1 MPWLDDRY
9 LGIIVALMT
18 VSIWA
23 VFIVATRFSV
33 STNFTVE
40 EILFLRLVPST
51 LIMAPFMIKYDL
63 IPRGLSWLKAG
74 MLMIG
79 ASAVFPYIVS
89 SGLSFAPASDG
100 GVLAPGM
107 LPFWTALAA
116 FLILGEKL
124 DQVRRAGLFVILIG
138 ALLVGLWQILFN
150 SDEGVWRGHIL
161 FLIGSGLFAVYSVI
175 FRQSGLTPLHGLLI
189 GLFWGTLFIIPILL
203 LTGKVNF
210 NNVSPLDIGITIVIQ
225 SLIIGILATIL
236 FNYGVRLIG
245 ASEMGAF
252 GALTPILAMLGGIIF
267 LNEIVPAIKMVGIFL
282 VAIGVFLASGILKLK
297 RHKNKKSL
305 GKEHY

>member
-1 MPWLDDRY
+1 MFNLNRLY
-9 LGIIVALMT
+9 LGVLVALLT

-40 EILFLRLVPST
+40 EVIFLRLVPST
-51 LIMAPFMIKYDL
+51 IIMAPFMIKYDL

-79 ASAVFPYIVS
+79 ASAIFPYIVS

-116 FLILGEKL
+116 FFILGEKL
-124 DQVRRAGLFVILIG
+124 DKVRRTGLFIILVG
-138 ALLVGLWQILFN
+138 ALMVGLWQIILN
-150 SDEGVWRGHIL
+150 SAEGVWRGHIL
-161 FLIGSGLFAVYSVI
+161 FLVGSGLFAIYSVI

-189 GLFWGTLFIIPILL
+189 GLFWGTLFITPILL
-203 LTGKVNF
+203 LTGRVNF
-210 NNVSPLDIGITIVIQ
+210 SDVSAFDIGITIFIQ

-252 GALTPILAMLGGIIF
+252 GALTPILAMLGGILF
-267 LNEIVPAIKMVGIFL
+267 LNESVPLIKMAGIFL
-282 VAIGVFLASGILKLK
+282 VAIGVFLASGILKQ
-297 RHKNKKSL
+297 KSYES
-305 GKEHY
+305 GKS

>member
-1 MPWLDDRY
+1 MLKLKRSY
-9 LGIIVALMT
+9 LGVLVALIT

-40 EILFLRLVPST
+40 EVLILRLVPST

-79 ASAVFPYIVS
+79 ASAIFPYIVS

-116 FLILGEKL
+116 FFILGEKL
-124 DQVRRAGLFVILIG
+124 DQVRRTGLLIILIG
-138 ALLVGLWQILFN
+138 ALMVGLWQIIFN
-150 SDEGVWRGHIL
+150 SVEGVWRGHIL
-161 FLIGSGLFAVYSVI
+161 FLIGSGLFAIYSVI

-189 GLFWGTLFIIPILL
+189 GLFWGTLFITPILL
-203 LTGKVNF
+203 LTGKVTF
-210 NNVSPLDIGITIVIQ
+210 HNVSAFDIGITIFIQ
-225 SLIIGILATIL
+225 SLVIGILATIL

-252 GALTPILAMLGGIIF
+252 GALTPILAMMGGILF
-267 LNEIVPAIKMVGIFL
+267 LNESVPTVKMAGIFL
-282 VAIGVFLASGILKLK
+282 VAIGVFLASGILKQ
-297 RHKNKKSL
+297 KNN
-305 GKEHY
+305 

>member
-1 MPWLDDRY
+1 MLKLKRSY
-9 LGIIVALMT
+9 LGVLVALIT

-40 EILFLRLVPST
+40 EVLILRLVPST

-79 ASAVFPYIVS
+79 ASAIFPYIVS

-116 FLILGEKL
+116 FFILGEKL
-124 DQVRRAGLFVILIG
+124 DQVRRTGLLIILVG
-138 ALLVGLWQILFN
+138 ALMVGLWQIIFN

-161 FLIGSGLFAVYSVI
+161 FLIGSGLFAIYSVI

-189 GLFWGTLFIIPILL
+189 GLFWGTLFITPILL
-203 LTGKVNF
+203 LTGKVTF
-210 NNVSPLDIGITIVIQ
+210 HDVSAFDIGITIFIQ
-225 SLIIGILATIL
+225 SLVIGILATIL

-252 GALTPILAMLGGIIF
+252 GALTPILAMMGGILF
-267 LNEIVPAIKMVGIFL
+267 LNESVPAIKMAGIFL
-282 VAIGVFLASGILKLK
+282 VAIGVFLASGILKQK
-297 RHKNKKSL
+297 NNQNKKS
-305 GKEHY
+305 

>member
-1 MPWLDDRY
+1 MFNLHRRY
-9 LGIIVALMT
+9 LGILVALIT
-18 VSIWA
+18 VFIWA
-23 VFIVATRFSV
+23 IFIVATRFSLT
-33 STNFTVE
+33 TNFTVE
-40 EILFLRLVPST
+40 EVLFLRLVPST

-79 ASAVFPYIVS
+79 ASAIFPYIVS

-124 DQVRRAGLFVILIG
+124 DQVRRTGLFIILVG
-138 ALLVGLWQILFN
+138 ALMVGLWQIIFN

-161 FLIGSGLFAVYSVI
+161 FLIGSGLFAIYSVI

-189 GLFWGTLFIIPILL
+189 GLFWGTLFITPILL
-203 LTGKVNF
+203 LTGRVNF
-210 NNVSPLDIGITIVIQ
+210 SDVSAFDIGVTIFIQ
-225 SLIIGILATIL
+225 SLIIGILATLL

-252 GALTPILAMLGGIIF
+252 GALTPILAMLGGILF
-267 LNEIVPAIKMVGIFL
+267 LNESVPGIKIAGIFF
-282 VAIGVFLASGILKLK
+282 VAIGVFLASGIVKQ
-297 RHKNKKSL
+297 KSY
-305 GKEHY
+305 ED

>member
-1 MPWLDDRY
+1 MSKLKRSY
-9 LGIIVALMT
+9 LGVLVALIT

-40 EILFLRLVPST
+40 EVLILRLVPST

-79 ASAVFPYIVS
+79 ASAIFPYIVS

-116 FLILGEKL
+116 FFILGEKL
-124 DQVRRAGLFVILIG
+124 DQVRRTGLLIILIG
-138 ALLVGLWQILFN
+138 ALMVGLWQIIFN

-161 FLIGSGLFAVYSVI
+161 FLIGSGLFAIYSVI

-189 GLFWGTLFIIPILL
+189 GLFWGTLFITPILL
-203 LTGKVNF
+203 LTGKVTF
-210 NNVSPLDIGITIVIQ
+210 HDVSAFDIGITIFIQ
-225 SLIIGILATIL
+225 SLVIGILATIL

-252 GALTPILAMLGGIIF
+252 GALTPILAMMGGILF
-267 LNEIVPAIKMVGIFL
+267 LNESVPAIKMAGIFL
-282 VAIGVFLASGILKLK
+282 VAIGVFLASGILEQKNS
-297 RHKNKKSL
+297 HNKK
-305 GKEHY
+305 

>member
-1 MPWLDDRY
+1 
-9 LGIIVALMT
+9 
-18 VSIWA
+18 
-23 VFIVATRFSV
+23 
-33 STNFTVE
+33 
-40 EILFLRLVPST
+40 
-51 LIMAPFMIKYDL
+51 MAPFMIKYDL

-79 ASAVFPYIVS
+79 ASAIFPYIVS

-124 DQVRRAGLFVILIG
+124 DQIRRTGLFVILVG

-150 SDEGVWRGHIL
+150 SEEGVWRGHIL
-161 FLIGSGLFAVYSVI
+161 FLVGSGLFAIYSVI
-175 FRQSGLTPLHGLLI
+175 FRQSGLTPFHGLLI
-189 GLFWGTLFIIPILL
+189 GLFWGTLFIVPILL
-203 LTGKVNF
+203 LTGRVNF
-210 NNVSPLDIGITIVIQ
+210 NDVSAFDIGITIVIQ

-252 GALTPILAMLGGIIF
+252 GALTPILAMLGGILF
-267 LNEIVPAIKMVGIFL
+267 LDETVPAIKMIGIFL
-282 VAIGVFLASGILKLK
+282 VAIGVFLASGILK
-297 RHKNKKSL
+297 HKSYKNEKPQ
-305 GKEHY
+305 

>member
-1 MPWLDDRY
+1 MLNLDRRY
-9 LGIIVALMT
+9 LGVIVALMT

-40 EILFLRLVPST
+40 EVLFLRLVPST

-79 ASAVFPYIVS
+79 ASAIFPYIVS
-89 SGLSFAPASDG
+89 SGLSLAPASDG

-124 DQVRRAGLFVILIG
+124 DQIRRTGLFVILVG

-161 FLIGSGLFAVYSVI
+161 FLVGSGLFATYSVI

-189 GLFWGTLFIIPILL
+189 GLFWGTLFIVPILL
-203 LTGKVNF
+203 LTGRVNF
-210 NNVSPLDIGITIVIQ
+210 NDVSAFDIGITIVIQ

-252 GALTPILAMLGGIIF
+252 GALTPILAMLGGILF
-267 LNEIVPAIKMVGIFL
+267 LDETVPAIKMIGIFL
-282 VAIGVFLASGILKLK
+282 VAIGVFLASGILKDK
-297 RHKNKKSL
+297 SYKNEKPQ
-305 GKEHY
+305 

>member
-1 MPWLDDRY
+1 MLKLNRSY
-9 LGIIVALMT
+9 LGVLVALIT

-40 EILFLRLVPST
+40 EVLILRLVPST

-79 ASAVFPYIVS
+79 ASAIFPYIVS

-116 FLILGEKL
+116 FFILGEKL
-124 DQVRRAGLFVILIG
+124 DQVRRTGLLIILMG
-138 ALLVGLWQILFN
+138 ALMVGLWQIIFN

-161 FLIGSGLFAVYSVI
+161 FLIGSGLFAIYSVI

-189 GLFWGTLFIIPILL
+189 GLFWGTLFITPILL
-203 LTGKVNF
+203 LTGKVTF
-210 NNVSPLDIGITIVIQ
+210 HDVSAFDIGITIFIQ
-225 SLIIGILATIL
+225 SLVIGILATIL

-252 GALTPILAMLGGIIF
+252 GALTPILAMMGGILF
-267 LNEIVPAIKMVGIFL
+267 LNESVPAIKMAGIFL
-282 VAIGVFLASGILKLK
+282 VAIGVFLASGILKQ
-297 RHKNKKSL
+297 KNNQNKQS
-305 GKEHY
+305 

>member
-1 MPWLDDRY
+1 MFNLNRLY
-9 LGIIVALMT
+9 LGVLIALLT

-40 EILFLRLVPST
+40 EVIFLRLVPST
-51 LIMAPFMIKYDL
+51 IIMAPFMIKYDL

-79 ASAVFPYIVS
+79 ASAIFPYIVS

-116 FLILGEKL
+116 FFILGEKL
-124 DQVRRAGLFVILIG
+124 DKVRRTGLFIILVG
-138 ALLVGLWQILFN
+138 ALMVGLWQIIFN
-150 SDEGVWRGHIL
+150 SAEGVWRGHIL
-161 FLIGSGLFAVYSVI
+161 FLVGSGLFAIYSVI

-189 GLFWGTLFIIPILL
+189 GLFWGTLFITPILL
-203 LTGKVNF
+203 LTGRVNF
-210 NNVSPLDIGITIVIQ
+210 SDVSAFDIGITIFIQ

-252 GALTPILAMLGGIIF
+252 GALTPILAMLGGILF
-267 LNEIVPAIKMVGIFL
+267 LNESVPLIKMAGIIL
-282 VAIGVFLASGILKLK
+282 VAIGVFLASGILKQ
-297 RHKNKKSL
+297 KSYE
-305 GKEHY
+305 GEKS

>member
-1 MPWLDDRY
+1 MFNLHRRY
-9 LGIIVALMT
+9 LGILVALIT
-18 VSIWA
+18 VFIWA
-23 VFIVATRFSV
+23 IFIVATRFSLT
-33 STNFTVE
+33 TNFTVE
-40 EILFLRLVPST
+40 EVLFLRLVPST

-79 ASAVFPYIVS
+79 ASAIFPYIVS

-124 DQVRRAGLFVILIG
+124 DQVRRTGLFIILVG
-138 ALLVGLWQILFN
+138 ALMVGLWQIIFN
-150 SDEGVWRGHIL
+150 SDEGVWRGHLL
-161 FLIGSGLFAVYSVI
+161 FLIGSGLFAIYSVI

-189 GLFWGTLFIIPILL
+189 GLFWGTLFITPILL
-203 LTGKVNF
+203 LTGRVNF
-210 NNVSPLDIGITIVIQ
+210 SDVSSFDIGITIFIQ
-225 SLIIGILATIL
+225 SLIIGILATVL

-252 GALTPILAMLGGIIF
+252 GALTPILAMLGGILF
-267 LNEIVPAIKMVGIFL
+267 LNESVSGIKMAGIFF
-282 VAIGVFLASGILKLK
+282 VAIGVFLASGIVKQK
-297 RHKNKKSL
+297 IY
-305 GKEHY
+305 ED

>member
-1 MPWLDDRY
+1 MLKLKCSY
-9 LGIIVALMT
+9 LGILVALIT

-40 EILFLRLVPST
+40 EVLILRLVPST

-79 ASAVFPYIVS
+79 ASAIFPYIVS

-116 FLILGEKL
+116 FFILGEKL
-124 DQVRRAGLFVILIG
+124 DRVRRTGLLIILIG
-138 ALLVGLWQILFN
+138 ALMVGLWQIIFN

-161 FLIGSGLFAVYSVI
+161 FLIGSGLFAIYSVI

-189 GLFWGTLFIIPILL
+189 GLFWGTLFITPILL
-203 LTGKVNF
+203 LTGKVTF
-210 NNVSPLDIGITIVIQ
+210 HDVSAFDIGITIFIQ
-225 SLIIGILATIL
+225 SLVIGILATIL

-252 GALTPILAMLGGIIF
+252 GALTPILAMMGGILF
-267 LNEIVPAIKMVGIFL
+267 LNESVPAIKMAGIFL
-282 VAIGVFLASGILKLK
+282 VAIGVFLASGILKQ
-297 RHKNKKSL
+297 KNKQNEES
-305 GKEHY
+305 

>member
-1 MPWLDDRY
+1 MLKLKRSY
-9 LGIIVALMT
+9 LGVLVALIT

-40 EILFLRLVPST
+40 EVLILRLVPST

-79 ASAVFPYIVS
+79 ASAIFPYIVS

-116 FLILGEKL
+116 FFILGEKL
-124 DQVRRAGLFVILIG
+124 DQVRRTGLLIILIG
-138 ALLVGLWQILFN
+138 ALMVGLWQIIFN

-161 FLIGSGLFAVYSVI
+161 FLIGSGLFAIYSVI

-189 GLFWGTLFIIPILL
+189 GLFWGTLFITPILL

-210 NNVSPLDIGITIVIQ
+210 SNVSAFDIGITIFIQ

-252 GALTPILAMLGGIIF
+252 GALTPILAMIGGILF
-267 LNEIVPAIKMVGIFL
+267 LNESVPIIKMTGIFL
-282 VAIGVFLASGILKLK
+282 VAIGVFLASGILN
-297 RHKNKKSL
+297 HKNYQNKKS
-305 GKEHY
+305 

>member
-1 MPWLDDRY
+1 MLSLDRRD
-9 LGIIVALMT
+9 LGVIVALMT

-79 ASAVFPYIVS
+79 ASAIFPYIVS

-116 FLILGEKL
+116 FLILGEQL
-124 DQVRRAGLFVILIG
+124 DKIRRAGLFVILVG

-150 SDEGVWRGHIL
+150 SDQGVWRGHIL
-161 FLIGSGLFAVYSVI
+161 FLVGSGLFAVYSVV

-203 LTGKVNF
+203 LTGRVNF
-210 NNVSPLDIGITIVIQ
+210 NDVSAFDIGITIVIQ

-252 GALTPILAMLGGIIF
+252 GALTPILAMLGGIMF
-267 LNEIVPAIKMVGIFL
+267 LDETVPAIKMIGIFL
-282 VAIGVFLASGILKLK
+282 VAIGVFLASGILKGK
-297 RHKNKKSL
+297 SYKNEKPK
-305 GKEHY
+305 

>member
-1 MPWLDDRY
+1 MLKLKRSY
-9 LGIIVALMT
+9 LGVLVALIT

-40 EILFLRLVPST
+40 EVLILRLVPST

-79 ASAVFPYIVS
+79 ASAIFPYIVS

-116 FLILGEKL
+116 FFILGEKL
-124 DQVRRAGLFVILIG
+124 DQVRRTGLLIILMG
-138 ALLVGLWQILFN
+138 ALMVGLWQIIFN

-161 FLIGSGLFAVYSVI
+161 FLIGSGLFAIYSVI

-189 GLFWGTLFIIPILL
+189 GLFWGTLFITPILL
-203 LTGKVNF
+203 LTGKVTF
-210 NNVSPLDIGITIVIQ
+210 HDVSAFDIGITIFIQ
-225 SLIIGILATIL
+225 SLVIGILATIL

-252 GALTPILAMLGGIIF
+252 GALTPILAMMGGILF
-267 LNEIVPAIKMVGIFL
+267 LNESVPAIKMAGIFL
-282 VAIGVFLASGILKLK
+282 VAIGVFLASGILKQ
-297 RHKNKKSL
+297 KNNQN
-305 GKEHY
+305 KES

>member
-1 MPWLDDRY
+1 MFNLNRRY
-9 LGIIVALMT
+9 LGVLIALIT
-18 VSIWA
+18 VFIWA
-23 VFIVATRFSV
+23 IFIVATRFSLT
-33 STNFTVE
+33 TNFTVE
-40 EILFLRLVPST
+40 EVLFLRLVPST

-79 ASAVFPYIVS
+79 ASAIFPYIVS

-124 DQVRRAGLFVILIG
+124 DQVRRIGLLIILIG
-138 ALLVGLWQILFN
+138 ALMVGLWQIIFN

-161 FLIGSGLFAVYSVI
+161 FLIGSGLFAIYSVI

-189 GLFWGTLFIIPILL
+189 GLFWGTLFITPILL
-203 LTGKVNF
+203 LTGRVNF
-210 NNVSPLDIGITIVIQ
+210 SDVSAFDIGITIFIQ

-252 GALTPILAMLGGIIF
+252 GALTPILAMMGGILF
-267 LNEIVPAIKMVGIFL
+267 LNESVPVIKMAGIFL
-282 VAIGVFLASGILKLK
+282 VAIGVFLASGVLNQKNYQNEKL
-297 RHKNKKSL
+297 
-305 GKEHY
+305 

>member
-1 MPWLDDRY
+1 MINLHRRY
-9 LGIIVALMT
+9 LGILVALLT
-18 VSIWA
+18 VFIWA
-23 VFIVATRFSV
+23 IFIVATRFSLT
-33 STNFTVE
+33 TNFTVE
-40 EILFLRLVPST
+40 EVLFLRLVPST

-79 ASAVFPYIVS
+79 ASAIFPYIVS

-124 DQVRRAGLFVILIG
+124 DQVRRTGLFIILVG
-138 ALLVGLWQILFN
+138 ALMVGLWQIIFN
-150 SDEGVWRGHIL
+150 SDEGVWRGHLL
-161 FLIGSGLFAVYSVI
+161 FLIGSGLFAIYSVI

-189 GLFWGTLFIIPILL
+189 GLFWGTLFITPILL
-203 LTGKVNF
+203 LTGRVNF
-210 NNVSPLDIGITIVIQ
+210 SDVSSFDIGITIFIQ
-225 SLIIGILATIL
+225 SLIIGILATVL

-252 GALTPILAMLGGIIF
+252 GALTPILAMFGGILF
-267 LNEIVPAIKMVGIFL
+267 LNESVSGLKMAGIFF
-282 VAIGVFLASGILKLK
+282 VAIGVFLASGIVKQK
-297 RHKNKKSL
+297 IY
-305 GKEHY
+305 ED

>member
-1 MPWLDDRY
+1 MLSLDRRY
-9 LGIIVALMT
+9 LGVIVALMT

-40 EILFLRLVPST
+40 EVLFLRLVPST

-79 ASAVFPYIVS
+79 ASAIFPYIVS
-89 SGLSFAPASDG
+89 SGLSYAPASDG

-124 DQVRRAGLFVILIG
+124 DQIRRIGLFVILVG

-175 FRQSGLTPLHGLLI
+175 FRQSGLTPFHGLLI
-189 GLFWGTLFIIPILL
+189 GLFWGTLFIIPLLL
-203 LTGKVNF
+203 LTGRVNF
-210 NNVSPLDIGITIVIQ
+210 NHVSAFDIGITIVIQ

-252 GALTPILAMLGGIIF
+252 GALTPILAMLGGIMF
-267 LNEIVPAIKMVGIFL
+267 LEETVPAIKMIGIFL
-282 VAIGVFLASGILKLK
+282 VAIGVFLASGILK
-297 RHKNKKSL
+297 HKSHKDEKL
-305 GKEHY
+305 Q

>member
-1 MPWLDDRY
+1 MFNLNRLY
-9 LGIIVALMT
+9 LGVLIALLT

-40 EILFLRLVPST
+40 EVIFLRLVPST
-51 LIMAPFMIKYDL
+51 IIMAPFMIKYDL

-79 ASAVFPYIVS
+79 ASAIFPYIVS

-116 FLILGEKL
+116 FFILGEKL
-124 DQVRRAGLFVILIG
+124 DKVRRTGLFIILVG
-138 ALLVGLWQILFN
+138 ALMVGLWQIIFN
-150 SDEGVWRGHIL
+150 SAEGVWRGHIL
-161 FLIGSGLFAVYSVI
+161 FLVGSGLFAIYSVI

-189 GLFWGTLFIIPILL
+189 GLFWGTLFITPILL
-203 LTGKVNF
+203 LTGRVNF
-210 NNVSPLDIGITIVIQ
+210 SDVSAFDIGITIFIQ

-252 GALTPILAMLGGIIF
+252 GALTPILAMLGGILF
-267 LNEIVPAIKMVGIFL
+267 LNESVPLIKMAGIFL
-282 VAIGVFLASGILKLK
+282 VAIGVFLASGILKQK
-297 RHKNKKSL
+297 RYESGKS
-305 GKEHY
+305 

>member
-1 MPWLDDRY
+1 MLKLKRSY
-9 LGIIVALMT
+9 LGVLVALIT

-40 EILFLRLVPST
+40 EVLILRLVPST

-79 ASAVFPYIVS
+79 ASAIFPYIVS

-116 FLILGEKL
+116 FFILGEKL
-124 DQVRRAGLFVILIG
+124 DQVRRTGLLIILIG
-138 ALLVGLWQILFN
+138 ALMVGLWQIIFN

-161 FLIGSGLFAVYSVI
+161 FLIGSGLFAIYSVI

-189 GLFWGTLFIIPILL
+189 GLFWGTLFITPILL
-203 LTGKVNF
+203 LTGKVTF
-210 NNVSPLDIGITIVIQ
+210 HDVSAFDIGITIFIQ
-225 SLIIGILATIL
+225 SLVIGILATIL

-252 GALTPILAMLGGIIF
+252 GALTPILAMMGGILF
-267 LNEIVPAIKMVGIFL
+267 LNESVPAIKMAGIFL
-282 VAIGVFLASGILKLK
+282 VAIGVFLASGILKQ
-297 RHKNKKSL
+297 KNNQN
-305 GKEHY
+305 KES

>member
-1 MPWLDDRY
+1 MLKLKRSY
-9 LGIIVALMT
+9 SGVLVALIT

-40 EILFLRLVPST
+40 EVLILRLVPST

-79 ASAVFPYIVS
+79 ASAIFPYIVS

-116 FLILGEKL
+116 FFILGEKL
-124 DQVRRAGLFVILIG
+124 DQVRRTGLLIILIG
-138 ALLVGLWQILFN
+138 ALMVGLWQIIFN

-161 FLIGSGLFAVYSVI
+161 FLIGSGLFAIYSVI

-189 GLFWGTLFIIPILL
+189 GLFWGTLFITPILL
-203 LTGKVNF
+203 LTGKVTF
-210 NNVSPLDIGITIVIQ
+210 HDVSAFDIGITIFIQ
-225 SLIIGILATIL
+225 SLVIGILATIL

-252 GALTPILAMLGGIIF
+252 GALTPILAMMGGILF
-267 LNEIVPAIKMVGIFL
+267 LNESVPVIKMAGIFL
-282 VAIGVFLASGILKLK
+282 VAIGVFLASGILKQK
-297 RHKNKKSL
+297 NSHNKKS
-305 GKEHY
+305 

>member
-1 MPWLDDRY
+1 MFNLNRLY
-9 LGIIVALMT
+9 LGVLIALLT

-40 EILFLRLVPST
+40 EVIFLRLVPST
-51 LIMAPFMIKYDL
+51 IIMAPFMIKYDL

-79 ASAVFPYIVS
+79 ASAIFPYIVS

-116 FLILGEKL
+116 FFILGEKL
-124 DQVRRAGLFVILIG
+124 DKVRRTGLFIILVG
-138 ALLVGLWQILFN
+138 ALMVGLWQIIFN
-150 SDEGVWRGHIL
+150 SAEGVWRGHIL
-161 FLIGSGLFAVYSVI
+161 FLVGSGLFAIYSVI

-189 GLFWGTLFIIPILL
+189 GLFWGTLFITPILL
-203 LTGKVNF
+203 LTGRVNF
-210 NNVSPLDIGITIVIQ
+210 SDVSAFDIGITIFIQ

-245 ASEMGAF
+245 GSEMGAF
-252 GALTPILAMLGGIIF
+252 GALTPILAMLGGILF
-267 LNEIVPAIKMVGIFL
+267 LNESVPLIKMAGIIL
-282 VAIGVFLASGILKLK
+282 VAIGVFLASGILKQ
-297 RHKNKKSL
+297 KSYE
-305 GKEHY
+305 GEKS

>member
-1 MPWLDDRY
+1 MLKLNRSY
-9 LGIIVALMT
+9 LGVLIALIT

-23 VFIVATRFSV
+23 VFIVSTRFSV

-40 EILFLRLVPST
+40 EVLILRLVPST

-79 ASAVFPYIVS
+79 ASAIFPYIVS

-116 FLILGEKL
+116 FFILGEKL
-124 DQVRRAGLFVILIG
+124 DKVRRTGLLIILIG
-138 ALLVGLWQILFN
+138 ALMVGLWQIIFN

-161 FLIGSGLFAVYSVI
+161 FLIGSGLFAIYSVI

-189 GLFWGTLFIIPILL
+189 GLFWGTLFITPILL
-203 LTGKVNF
+203 LTGKVTF
-210 NNVSPLDIGITIVIQ
+210 SNVSAFDIGITIFIQ

-245 ASEMGAF
+245 ASQMGAF
-252 GALTPILAMLGGIIF
+252 GALTPILAMIGGILF
-267 LNEIVPAIKMVGIFL
+267 LNETVPMIKMAGIFL
-282 VAIGVFLASGILKLK
+282 VAIGVFLASGILN
-297 RHKNKKSL
+297 HKNYQNKKS
-305 GKEHY
+305 K

>member
-1 MPWLDDRY
+1 
-9 LGIIVALMT
+9 
-18 VSIWA
+18 
-23 VFIVATRFSV
+23 
-33 STNFTVE
+33 
-40 EILFLRLVPST
+40 
-51 LIMAPFMIKYDL
+51 MAPFMIKYDL

-79 ASAVFPYIVS
+79 ASAIFPYIVS

-116 FLILGEKL
+116 FFILGEKL
-124 DQVRRAGLFVILIG
+124 DQVRRTGLLIIFIG
-138 ALLVGLWQILFN
+138 ALMVGLWQIIFN

-161 FLIGSGLFAVYSVI
+161 FLIGSGLFAIYSVI

-189 GLFWGTLFIIPILL
+189 GLFWGTLFITPILL
-203 LTGKVNF
+203 LTGKVTF
-210 NNVSPLDIGITIVIQ
+210 HDVSAFDIGITIFIQ
-225 SLIIGILATIL
+225 SLVIGILATIL

-252 GALTPILAMLGGIIF
+252 GALTPILAMMGGILF
-267 LNEIVPAIKMVGIFL
+267 LNESVPAIKMAGIFL
-282 VAIGVFLASGILKLK
+282 VAIGVFLASGILEQKNS
-297 RHKNKKSL
+297 HNKKS
-305 GKEHY
+305 

>member
-1 MPWLDDRY
+1 MLKLKRSY
-9 LGIIVALMT
+9 LGVLVALIT

-40 EILFLRLVPST
+40 EVLILRLVPST

-79 ASAVFPYIVS
+79 ASAIFPYIVS

-116 FLILGEKL
+116 FFILGEKL
-124 DQVRRAGLFVILIG
+124 DQVRRTGLLIILIG
-138 ALLVGLWQILFN
+138 ALMVGLWQIIFN

-161 FLIGSGLFAVYSVI
+161 FLIGSGLFAIYSVI

-189 GLFWGTLFIIPILL
+189 GLFWGTLFITPILL
-203 LTGKVNF
+203 LTGKVTF
-210 NNVSPLDIGITIVIQ
+210 HDVSAFDIGITIFIQ
-225 SLIIGILATIL
+225 SLVIGILATIL

-252 GALTPILAMLGGIIF
+252 GALTPILAMMGGILF
-267 LNEIVPAIKMVGIFL
+267 LNESVPVIKMAGIFL
-282 VAIGVFLASGILKLK
+282 VAIGVFLASGILEQKNS
-297 RHKNKKSL
+297 HNKKS
-305 GKEHY
+305 

>member
-1 MPWLDDRY
+1 MLKLKRSY
-9 LGIIVALMT
+9 LGVLVALIT

-33 STNFTVE
+33 STKFTVE
-40 EILFLRLVPST
+40 EVLILRLVPST

-79 ASAVFPYIVS
+79 ASAIFPYIVS

-116 FLILGEKL
+116 FFILGEKL
-124 DQVRRAGLFVILIG
+124 DQVRRTGLLIILIG
-138 ALLVGLWQILFN
+138 ALMVGLWQIIFN

-161 FLIGSGLFAVYSVI
+161 FLIGSGLFAIYSVI

-189 GLFWGTLFIIPILL
+189 GLFWGTLFITPILL
-203 LTGKVNF
+203 LTGKVTF
-210 NNVSPLDIGITIVIQ
+210 HDVSAFDIGITIFIQ
-225 SLIIGILATIL
+225 SLVIGILATIL

-252 GALTPILAMLGGIIF
+252 GALTPILAMMGGILF
-267 LNEIVPAIKMVGIFL
+267 LNESVPAIKMAGIFL
-282 VAIGVFLASGILKLK
+282 VAIGVFLASGILEQKNG
-297 RHKNKKSL
+297 HNKKS
-305 GKEHY
+305 

>member
-1 MPWLDDRY
+1 MLKLKRSY
-9 LGIIVALMT
+9 LGVLVALIT

-40 EILFLRLVPST
+40 EVLILRLVPST

-79 ASAVFPYIVS
+79 ASAIFPYIVS

-116 FLILGEKL
+116 FFILGEKL
-124 DQVRRAGLFVILIG
+124 DQVRRTGLLIILIG
-138 ALLVGLWQILFN
+138 ALMVGLWQIIFN

-161 FLIGSGLFAVYSVI
+161 FLIGSGLFAIYSVI

-189 GLFWGTLFIIPILL
+189 GLFWGTLFITPILL
-203 LTGKVNF
+203 LTGKVTF
-210 NNVSPLDIGITIVIQ
+210 HDVSAFDIGITIFIQ
-225 SLIIGILATIL
+225 SLVIGILATIL

-252 GALTPILAMLGGIIF
+252 GALTPILAMMGGILF
-267 LNEIVPAIKMVGIFL
+267 LNESVPTVKMAGIFL
-282 VAIGVFLASGILKLK
+282 VAIGVFLASGILKQ
-297 RHKNKKSL
+297 KNN
-305 GKEHY
+305 

>member
-1 MPWLDDRY
+1 MLKLKSSY
-9 LGIIVALMT
+9 LGVLVALIT

-40 EILFLRLVPST
+40 EVLILRLVPST

-79 ASAVFPYIVS
+79 ASAIFPYIVS

-116 FLILGEKL
+116 FFILGEKL
-124 DQVRRAGLFVILIG
+124 DQVRRTGLLIILIG
-138 ALLVGLWQILFN
+138 ALMVGLWQIIFN

-161 FLIGSGLFAVYSVI
+161 FLIGSGLFAIYSVI

-189 GLFWGTLFIIPILL
+189 GLFWGTLFITPILL
-203 LTGKVNF
+203 LTGKVTF
-210 NNVSPLDIGITIVIQ
+210 HDVSAFDIGITIFIQ
-225 SLIIGILATIL
+225 SLVIGILATIL

-252 GALTPILAMLGGIIF
+252 GALTPILAMMGGILF
-267 LNEIVPAIKMVGIFL
+267 LNESVPAIKMAGIFL
-282 VAIGVFLASGILKLK
+282 VAIGVFLASGILEQKNS
-297 RHKNKKSL
+297 HNKKS
-305 GKEHY
+305 

>member
-1 MPWLDDRY
+1 MLKLKRSY
-9 LGIIVALMT
+9 IGVLVALIT

-40 EILFLRLVPST
+40 EVLILRLVPST

-79 ASAVFPYIVS
+79 ASAIFPYIVS

-116 FLILGEKL
+116 FFILGEKL
-124 DQVRRAGLFVILIG
+124 DQLRRTGLLIILIG
-138 ALLVGLWQILFN
+138 ALMVGLWQIIFN

-161 FLIGSGLFAVYSVI
+161 FLIGSGLFAIYSVI

-189 GLFWGTLFIIPILL
+189 GLFWGTLFITPILL
-203 LTGKVNF
+203 LTGKVTF
-210 NNVSPLDIGITIVIQ
+210 HDVSAFDIGITIFIQ
-225 SLIIGILATIL
+225 SLVIGILATIL

-252 GALTPILAMLGGIIF
+252 GALTPILAMMGGILF
-267 LNEIVPAIKMVGIFL
+267 LNESVPAIKMAGIFL
-282 VAIGVFLASGILKLK
+282 VAIGVFLASGILKQ
-297 RHKNKKSL
+297 KNNQN
-305 GKEHY
+305 KES

>member
-1 MPWLDDRY
+1 MLKLKRSY
-9 LGIIVALMT
+9 LGLLVALIT

-40 EILFLRLVPST
+40 EVLILRLVPST

-79 ASAVFPYIVS
+79 ASAIFPYIVS

-116 FLILGEKL
+116 FFILGEKL
-124 DQVRRAGLFVILIG
+124 DQVRRTGLLIILVG
-138 ALLVGLWQILFN
+138 ALMVGLWQIIFN

-161 FLIGSGLFAVYSVI
+161 FLIGSGLFAIYSVI

-189 GLFWGTLFIIPILL
+189 GLFWGTLFITPILL
-203 LTGKVNF
+203 LTGKVTF
-210 NNVSPLDIGITIVIQ
+210 HDVSAFDIGITIFIQ
-225 SLIIGILATIL
+225 SLVIGILATIL

-252 GALTPILAMLGGIIF
+252 GALTPILAMMGGILF
-267 LNEIVPAIKMVGIFL
+267 LNETVPSIKMAGIFL
-282 VAIGVFLASGILKLK
+282 VAIGVFLASGILKQK
-297 RHKNKKSL
+297 NNQNKKS
-305 GKEHY
+305 

>member
-1 MPWLDDRY
+1 MFNLNRLY
-9 LGIIVALMT
+9 LGVLIALLT

-40 EILFLRLVPST
+40 EVIFLRLVPST
-51 LIMAPFMIKYDL
+51 IIMAPFMIKYDL

-79 ASAVFPYIVS
+79 ASAIFPYIVS

-116 FLILGEKL
+116 FFILGEKL
-124 DQVRRAGLFVILIG
+124 DKVRRTGLFIILVG
-138 ALLVGLWQILFN
+138 ALMVGLWQIIFN
-150 SDEGVWRGHIL
+150 SAEGVWRGHIL
-161 FLIGSGLFAVYSVI
+161 FLVGSGLFAIYSVI

-189 GLFWGTLFIIPILL
+189 GLFWGTLFITPILL
-203 LTGKVNF
+203 LTGR
-210 NNVSPLDIGITIVIQ
+210 VSFSDVSAFDIGITIFIQ

-252 GALTPILAMLGGIIF
+252 GALTPILAMLGGILF
-267 LNEIVPAIKMVGIFL
+267 LNESVPLIKMAGIIL
-282 VAIGVFLASGILKLK
+282 VAIGVFLASGILKQK
-297 RHKNKKSL
+297 RYESGKS
-305 GKEHY
+305 

>member
-1 MPWLDDRY
+1 MLNLNRLY
-9 LGIIVALMT
+9 LGVIVALLT

-23 VFIVATRFSV
+23 VFIVATKFSV
-33 STNFTVE
+33 STTFTVE
-40 EILFLRLVPST
+40 EVLFLRLVPST
-51 LIMAPFMIKYDL
+51 IIMAPFMIKYDL

-79 ASAVFPYIVS
+79 ASAIFPYIVS
-89 SGLSFAPASDG
+89 SGLSFAPASDA

-116 FLILGEKL
+116 FLILGENL
-124 DQVRRAGLFVILIG
+124 DHVRRTGLFIILLG
-138 ALLVGLWQILFN
+138 ALMVGLWQIIFN

-161 FLIGSGLFAVYSVI
+161 FLIGSGLFAIYSVV
-175 FRQSGLTPLHGLLI
+175 FRQSGLTPFHGLLI
-189 GLFWGTLFIIPILL
+189 GLFWGMLFITPILL
-203 LTGKVNF
+203 LTGRVNF
-210 NNVSPLDIGITIVIQ
+210 SEVSVIDIGITIVIQ

-267 LNEIVPAIKMVGIFL
+267 L
-282 VAIGVFLASGILKLK
+282 VAIGVFLASGILRQKSY
-297 RHKNKKSL
+297 KNEKSL
-305 GKEHY
+305 

>member
-1 MPWLDDRY
+1 MLNLDRRY
-9 LGIIVALMT
+9 LGVIVALMT

-40 EILFLRLVPST
+40 EVLFLRLVPST

-79 ASAVFPYIVS
+79 ASAIFPYIVS

-116 FLILGEKL
+116 FLILGEQL
-124 DQVRRAGLFVILIG
+124 DKIRRAGLFIILVG

-161 FLIGSGLFAVYSVI
+161 FLVGSGLFAVYSVI

-203 LTGKVNF
+203 LTGRVNF
-210 NNVSPLDIGITIVIQ
+210 NDVSAFDIGITIVIQ

-252 GALTPILAMLGGIIF
+252 GALTPILAMLGGIMF
-267 LNEIVPAIKMVGIFL
+267 LDETVPAIKMIGIFL
-282 VAIGVFLASGILKLK
+282 VAIGVFLASGILKDK
-297 RHKNKKSL
+297 SYKNEKPQ
-305 GKEHY
+305 

>member
-1 MPWLDDRY
+1 MLKLKRSY
-9 LGIIVALMT
+9 LGVFVALIT

-40 EILFLRLVPST
+40 EVLILRLVPST

-79 ASAVFPYIVS
+79 ASAIFPYIVS

-116 FLILGEKL
+116 FFILGEKL
-124 DQVRRAGLFVILIG
+124 DQVRRTGLLIILIG
-138 ALLVGLWQILFN
+138 ALMVGLWQIIFN

-161 FLIGSGLFAVYSVI
+161 FLIGSGLFAIYSVI

-189 GLFWGTLFIIPILL
+189 GLFWGTLFITPILL
-203 LTGKVNF
+203 LTGKVTF
-210 NNVSPLDIGITIVIQ
+210 HDVSAFDIGITIFIQ
-225 SLIIGILATIL
+225 SLVIGILATIL

-252 GALTPILAMLGGIIF
+252 GALTPILAMMGGILF
-267 LNEIVPAIKMVGIFL
+267 LNESVPAIKMAGIFL
-282 VAIGVFLASGILKLK
+282 VAIGVFLASGILEQKNS
-297 RHKNKKSL
+297 HNKK
-305 GKEHY
+305 

>member
-1 MPWLDDRY
+1 MFNLNRRY
-9 LGIIVALMT
+9 LGVLVALTT
-18 VSIWA
+18 VFIWA
-23 VFIVATRFSV
+23 IFIVATRFSLT
-33 STNFTVE
+33 TNFTVE

-79 ASAVFPYIVS
+79 ASAIFPYIVS

-124 DQVRRAGLFVILIG
+124 DQVRRTGLFIILVG
-138 ALLVGLWQILFN
+138 ALMVGLWQIIFN
-150 SDEGVWRGHIL
+150 SDEGVWRGHLL
-161 FLIGSGLFAVYSVI
+161 FLIGSGLFAIYSVI
-175 FRQSGLTPLHGLLI
+175 FRESGLTPLHGLLI
-189 GLFWGTLFIIPILL
+189 GLFWGTLFITPILL
-203 LTGKVNF
+203 LTGRVNF
-210 NNVSPLDIGITIVIQ
+210 SDVSSFDIGITIFIQ
-225 SLIIGILATIL
+225 SLIIGILATVL

-252 GALTPILAMLGGIIF
+252 GALTPILAMLGGILF
-267 LNEIVPAIKMVGIFL
+267 LNESVSVIKMTGIFF
-282 VAIGVFLASGILKLK
+282 VAIGVFLASGIVKQK
-297 RHKNKKSL
+297 IY
-305 GKEHY
+305 ED

>member
-1 MPWLDDRY
+1 MLKLKRSY
-9 LGIIVALMT
+9 LGILVALIT

-40 EILFLRLVPST
+40 EVLILRLVPST

-79 ASAVFPYIVS
+79 ASAIFPYIVS

-116 FLILGEKL
+116 FFILGEKL
-124 DQVRRAGLFVILIG
+124 DQVRRTGLLIILMG
-138 ALLVGLWQILFN
+138 ALMVGLWQIIFN

-161 FLIGSGLFAVYSVI
+161 FLIGSGLFAIYSVI

-189 GLFWGTLFIIPILL
+189 GLFWGTLFITPILL
-203 LTGKVNF
+203 LTGKVTF
-210 NNVSPLDIGITIVIQ
+210 HDVSAFDIGITIFIQ
-225 SLIIGILATIL
+225 SLVIGILATIL

-252 GALTPILAMLGGIIF
+252 GALTPILAMMGGILF
-267 LNEIVPAIKMVGIFL
+267 LNESVPAIKMAGIFL
-282 VAIGVFLASGILKLK
+282 VAIGVFLASGILKQK
-297 RHKNKKSL
+297 NNQNKKS
-305 GKEHY
+305 

>member
-1 MPWLDDRY
+1 MFNLNRLY
-9 LGIIVALMT
+9 LGVLIALLT

-40 EILFLRLVPST
+40 EVIFLRLVPST
-51 LIMAPFMIKYDL
+51 IIMAPFMIKYDL

-79 ASAVFPYIVS
+79 ASAIFPYIVS

-116 FLILGEKL
+116 FFILGEKL
-124 DQVRRAGLFVILIG
+124 DNVRRTGLFIILVG
-138 ALLVGLWQILFN
+138 ALMVGLWQIIFN
-150 SDEGVWRGHIL
+150 SAEGVWRGHIL
-161 FLIGSGLFAVYSVI
+161 FLVGSGLFAIYSVI

-189 GLFWGTLFIIPILL
+189 GLFWGTLFITPILL
-203 LTGKVNF
+203 LTGRVNF
-210 NNVSPLDIGITIVIQ
+210 SDVSAFDICITIFIQ

-252 GALTPILAMLGGIIF
+252 GALTPILAMLGGILF
-267 LNEIVPAIKMVGIFL
+267 LNESVPLIKMAGIIL
-282 VAIGVFLASGILKLK
+282 VAIGVFLASGILKQ
-297 RHKNKKSL
+297 KSYE
-305 GKEHY
+305 GEKS

>member
-1 MPWLDDRY
+1 MLKLKRSY
-9 LGIIVALMT
+9 LGVLVALIT

-40 EILFLRLVPST
+40 EVLILRLVPST

-79 ASAVFPYIVS
+79 ASAIFPYIVS

-116 FLILGEKL
+116 FFILGEKL
-124 DQVRRAGLFVILIG
+124 DQVRRTGLLIILIG
-138 ALLVGLWQILFN
+138 ALMVGLWQIIFN

-161 FLIGSGLFAVYSVI
+161 FLIGSGLFAIYSVI

-189 GLFWGTLFIIPILL
+189 GLFWGTLFITPILL
-203 LTGKVNF
+203 LTGKVTF
-210 NNVSPLDIGITIVIQ
+210 HDVSAFDIGITIFIQ
-225 SLIIGILATIL
+225 SLVIGILATIL

-252 GALTPILAMLGGIIF
+252 GALTPILAMMGGILF
-267 LNEIVPAIKMVGIFL
+267 LNESVPAIKMAGIFL
-282 VAIGVFLASGILKLK
+282 VAIGVFLASGILKQ
-297 RHKNKKSL
+297 KNNQN
-305 GKEHY
+305 KE

>member
-1 MPWLDDRY
+1 MLNLDRRY

-40 EILFLRLVPST
+40 EVIFLRLVPST

-79 ASAVFPYIVS
+79 ASAIFPYIVS

-116 FLILGEKL
+116 FFILGEQL
-124 DQVRRAGLFVILIG
+124 DKIRGTGLFIILVG
-138 ALLVGLWQILFN
+138 ALLVGLWQILLN

-161 FLIGSGLFAVYSVI
+161 FLIGSGLFAVYSVV

-203 LTGKVNF
+203 LTGRVNF
-210 NNVSPLDIGITIVIQ
+210 NDVSVFDIGITIVIQ

-252 GALTPILAMLGGIIF
+252 GALTPILAMLGGIMF
-267 LNEIVPAIKMVGIFL
+267 LDETVPAIKMIGIFL
-282 VAIGVFLASGILKLK
+282 VAIGVFLASGILKDK
-297 RHKNKKSL
+297 SNKNEKPK
-305 GKEHY
+305 